1 MERRSRSQVRRVE
14 NATLAGGGGGLGSQ
28 TAHSRHA
35 SSTRVAEPMM
45 LNGGVEQ
52 GARTLSPDRKDR
64 YRASGRGGYGYDMP
78 PTAGVPPPSHHMVP
92 AATGSNANSYNQYN
106 NSQPS
111 SYGAGGYGSSPPS
124 SLLPQHSP
132 VKAPAV
138 TADNGGSLQVSAV
151 QVHHHYSFSASPPSP
166 SPPFSSSFYCCWQ
179 GIFRAWMPQTGGF
192 WEVNDWLFADLIGSK
207 VYNLLFHR

>member
-14 NATLAGGGGGLGSQ
+14 NAALAGGGLGSQ

-64 YRASGRGGYGYDMP
+64 YRASGRGGGGYVYDMS
-78 PTAGVPPPSHHMVP
+78 PTAGGVPPSHHMLP

-106 NSQPS
+106 NSSQ

-138 TADNGGSLQVSAV
+138 TADNGGSLQVSSAV
-151 QVHHHYSFSASPPSP
+151 QVHHYSFSASPPSP
-166 SPPFSSSFYCCWQ
+166 LPLL
-179 GIFRAWMPQTGGF
+179 IFLLLLTGDFPRLDATDGRVLG
-192 WEVNDWLFADLIGSK
+192 VNDWLFAGLIGSK
-207 VYNLLFHR
+207 VYNLLFHL

>member
-14 NATLAGGGGGLGSQ
+14 NAALAGGGGGSLGGQ

-35 SSTRVAEPMM
+35 STTRVAEPMM

-64 YRASGRGGYGYDMP
+64 YRASGRGGGYGYDMP
-78 PTAGVPPPSHHMVP
+78 PTAGVPPHHMVP

-106 NSQPS
+106 SNSQ
-111 SYGAGGYGSSPPS
+111 SYGAGGYASSPPS

-132 VKAPAV
+132 AKAPAV
-138 TADNGGSLQVSAV
+138 TADNGGSLQVSSAV
-151 QVHHHYSFSASPPSP
+151 QVHHYSFSASPPLL
-166 SPPFSSSFYCCWQ
+166 
-179 GIFRAWMPQTGGF
+179 IFLLLLTGDFPRLDATDAGR
-192 WEVNDWLFADLIGSK
+192 VLG
-207 VYNLLFHR
+207 

>member
-1 MERRSRSQVRRVE
+1 
-14 NATLAGGGGGLGSQ
+14 
-28 TAHSRHA
+28 
-35 SSTRVAEPMM
+35 MM

-64 YRASGRGGYGYDMP
+64 YRASGRGGGGYVYDMS
-78 PTAGVPPPSHHMVP
+78 PTAGGVPPSHHMLP

-106 NSQPS
+106 NSSQ

-138 TADNGGSLQVSAV
+138 TAADNGGSLQVSSAV
-151 QVHHHYSFSASPPSP
+151 QVHHYSFSASPPSP
-166 SPPFSSSFYCCWQ
+166 LPLL
-179 GIFRAWMPQTGGF
+179 IFLLLLTGDFPHLDATDAGR
-192 WEVNDWLFADLIGSK
+192 VLG
-207 VYNLLFHR
+207 

>member
-14 NATLAGGGGGLGSQ
+14 NAALAGGGLGNQ

-64 YRASGRGGYGYDMP
+64 YRASGRGGGGYGYDMP
-78 PTAGVPPPSHHMVP
+78 PTAGGPSHHMVP

-106 NSQPS
+106 SNSQ

-132 VKAPAV
+132 VKTPAV
-138 TADNGGSLQVSAV
+138 TAADNGGSLQVSSAV
-151 QVHHHYSFSASPPSP
+151 QVHHHYSFS
-166 SPPFSSSFYCCWQ
+166 
-179 GIFRAWMPQTGGF
+179 
-192 WEVNDWLFADLIGSK
+192 V
-207 VYNLLFHR
+207 

>member
-1 MERRSRSQVRRVE
+1 
-14 NATLAGGGGGLGSQ
+14 
-28 TAHSRHA
+28 
-35 SSTRVAEPMM
+35 MM

-64 YRASGRGGYGYDMP
+64 YRASGRGGGYGYDMP
-78 PTAGVPPPSHHMVP
+78 PTAAGVPPHHMVP

-106 NSQPS
+106 SNSQ

-166 SPPFSSSFYCCWQ
+166 SPLLL
-179 GIFRAWMPQTGGF
+179 IFLLLLTGDFPRLDATDGR
-192 WEVNDWLFADLIGSK
+192 VLGSE
-207 VYNLLFHR
+207 

>member
-14 NATLAGGGGGLGSQ
+14 NAALAGGGGLGSQ

-45 LNGGVEQ
+45 LNGGAEQ

-78 PTAGVPPPSHHMVP
+78 PTAGVPPHHMVP

-106 NSQPS
+106 NSNSQ

-138 TADNGGSLQVSAV
+138 TADNGGSLQVSSAV
-151 QVHHHYSFSASPPSP
+151 QVHNYYSFSASSP
-166 SPPFSSSFYCCWQ
+166 LSSSFYCC
-179 GIFRAWMPQTGGF
+179 
-192 WEVNDWLFADLIGSK
+192 
-207 VYNLLFHR
+207 